1 MSIPVSVDRLA
12 EVLGDY
18 GAGYL
23 LTASVE
29 GRVKVVTVEPAV
41 AEGGLEVSAPGRGSL
56 ANIAG
61 NAQVTLAFPPAAH
74 HGFTLLVDGTA
85 KVAGDDVHIAPS
97 GAVLHRPG
105 AHSDGPPPPASVVP
119 AGTPAGDPV
128 VSPTG
133 CGDDCHPV

>member
-12 EVLGDY
+12 AVLGDY

-23 LTASVE
+23 LTASSE
-29 GRVKVVTVEPAV
+29 GRVKVVTVEPVV
-41 AEGGLEVSAPGRGSL
+41 AGGRLVVPGPGRGSL
-56 ANIAG
+56 ANVVG
-61 NAQVTLAFPPAAH
+61 NPQVTLTFPPAER

-85 KVAGDDVHIAPS
+85 EVSGDDVHLAPS
-97 GAVLHRPG
+97 GAVLHRPA

-119 AGTPAGDPV
+119 GDAPV
-128 VSPTG
+128 SSPTA

>member
-23 LTASVE
+23 LSVSGD
-29 GRVKVVTVEPAV
+29 GRVKVVTVEPEV
-41 AEGGLEVSAPGRGSL
+41 AGEVLVVSGPGRGSL
-56 ANIAG
+56 ANVAG
-61 NAQVTLAFPPAAH
+61 NPQVTLAFAPAEH

-85 KVAGDDVHIAPS
+85 TVHGDDVQVAPS
-97 GAVLHRPG
+97 GAVLHRPA

-119 AGTPAGDPV
+119 AGATGPV
-128 VSPTG
+128 ASPTG